1 MSRENRVEL
10 IKKIQTERKSK
21 IVTLVTSDRINLS
34 APIHQMMND
43 IIYEQLRIIKREG
56 GEFENIDLFLYSRGG
71 DSDAPWSI
79 VSTIREVFPDKKF
92 NVLLPFRAHSAATMI
107 SLGADEIVMTE
118 KAELGP
124 VDITISNSPL
134 NPTHP
139 VNKTPIDISVEDV
152 MGFIGLLEKL
162 DCTRAEEKIKA
173 FEILSHHINPLAIG
187 MVNRL
192 LEQTKLVAGRML
204 SNRKEKLTSEQND
217 EIVRKIG
224 SEIYSHRHSIL
235 RTEARQIGISYV
247 KNAEDFK
254 IDELLWELYE
264 CYAEILEL
272 KELFNPEKY
281 LIDNSIDN
289 HKWSNLRK
297 GMIESEYSSYEQI
310 CDIEVKR
317 LRQIN
322 QPININPQIVLPTI
336 PAGLIP
342 EGLNEQQ
349 INALIQNWLSQN
361 IAVILRDATK
371 VAIEAFLKTQPSGQI
386 ELKLTEKLWKK
397 I

>member
-1 MSRENRVEL
+1 MTREKRIEL
-10 IKKIQTERKSK
+10 IKKIQTKRKSK

-43 IIYEQLRIIKREG
+43 IIYEQLRVIKSKG
-56 GEFENIDLFLYSRGG
+56 GEFDNIDLFIYSRGG

-92 NVLLPFRAHSAATMI
+92 NVLIPFRAHSAATMI

-124 VDITISNSPL
+124 VDITISDPLLSP
-134 NPTHP
+134 PHP
-139 VNKTPIDISVEDV
+139 VHKTPIPISAEDV

-187 MVNRL
+187 KVNRL

-204 SNRKEKLTSEQND
+204 SNRKEKLTSEQNE
-217 EIVRKIG
+217 EIVRKLG

-235 RTEARQIGISYV
+235 RTEARQIGICYV

-254 IDELLWELYE
+254 IDDLLWALYE
-264 CYAEILEL
+264 GYAVILKL
-272 KELFNPEKY
+272 KEIFNPEKY
-281 LIDNSIDN
+281 LIDKNIDN
-289 HKWSNLRK
+289 NKWDNVK
-297 GMIESEYSSYEQI
+297 VGMIESEYDSHEQLR
-310 CDIEVKR
+310 DIEVKR

-322 QPININPQIVLPTI
+322 QPININPQISLPAI
-336 PAGLIP
+336 PT
-342 EGLNEQQ
+342 GLNEQQ
-349 INALIQNWLSQN
+349 IQVFLQIALPP
-361 IAVILRDATK
+361 K
-371 VAIEAFLKTQPSGQI
+371 
-386 ELKLTEKLWKK
+386 
-397 I
+397 